1 MSSPEKTAPKKY
13 AATLRNGKPFM
24 EYTPE
29 YKAHLRPKTR
39 CPDRIVSG
47 LVGLA
52 GAAVIGTV
60 AAAASY
66 VLPLVPVAA
75 HAGIAALSAIASGT
89 GVVAAAGV
97 AALGGVALLAV
108 VGVAG
113 LLAAAAAFRLYDEYK
128 IAMENNFRPV
138 SALSAGGVTLA
149 MALGMAVTAAP
160 EPQQAAVSKIAS
172 ASTAFDTARRAK
184 VNTASPAVQSGQ
196 AAKNSAPVLAA

>member
-13 AATLRNGKPFM
+13 ATTLRNGKPFI

-29 YKAHLRPKTR
+29 YKAHRRHKTR
-39 CPDRIVSG
+39 WPDRIVSG

-52 GAAVIGTV
+52 GAAVIGTIAV
-60 AAAASY
+60 AASY

-75 HAGIAALSAIASGT
+75 HASMAALSAIASGT
-89 GVVAAAGV
+89 GAVAAAGV

-128 IAMENNFRPV
+128 IAMENDFRPV

-149 MALGMAVTAAP
+149 MALGMAVTVAP

-172 ASTAFDTARRAK
+172 ASTAFDTANRAK
-184 VNTASPAVQSGQ
+184 VNTPSPAVQSGQ
-196 AAKNSAPVLAA
+196 AAKNSAPALAA